1 MNRQI
6 LCEAIGC
13 ISRKITENKQYL
25 IDLDAKF
32 GDGDLGISMSNGF
45 EAVYDFLQE
54 TEETDMGTVLLKC
67 ATVFNKTSPSS
78 LGTILSFGFMGAARH
93 CKGKTELT
101 LQDTAEAMD
110 KALEHMMNKAQ
121 SQPGEKTILDAIAPA
136 VEALKLHAGNGE
148 PAATDMPDGERAE
161 APPAAKPTANKRE
174 ALAYQAAYEAA
185 EQGMLSTKDMLAV
198 HGRAA
203 YYGDKVIGH
212 IDGGAVVGKLIF
224 EGLRDYYAG

>member
-45 EAVYDFLQE
+45 EAVYEFLQD

-93 CKGKTELT
+93 CKGKMELT
-101 LQDTAEAMD
+101 LEDAAEAMD

-136 VEALKLHAGNGE
+136 VEALKLHAENGE
-148 PAATDMPDGERAE
+148 PT
-161 APPAAKPTANKRE
+161 AKNRE